1 LGAWPSARRSWS
13 VMMLRKYLRS
23 MSAVRA
29 ACEMLALLRRSL
41 SDAQLRA
48 LAQDDVTL
56 TGRGPVSRRSC

>member
-41 SDAQLRA
+41 SDAQL
-48 LAQDDVTL
+48 AQDDVTL

>member
-41 SDAQLRA
+41 SDAQL
-48 LAQDDVTL
+48 AQDDVTL
-56 TGRGPVSRRSC
+56 TGRDPVSRRSC